1 MAKNKGLG
9 RGLDA
14 LLSGDE
20 ELNNKDNSLQN
31 CFIDDLV
38 TGKYQP
44 RSHMNKMALNELA
57 ESIKSQGIMQ
67 PIVVRPLDGNTTR
80 KIKYEIIAGERRW
93 RAAKLANLNEV
104 PILIKNITDESALAM
119 SLIEN
124 IQRENLNSIEEAKGI
139 QKLIDEFG
147 MTHESAS
154 EILGKSRTTVTN
166 LLRLLNLSKHVQ
178 NALLEEKIE
187 MGHARAI
194 ISLTPSQQVMIC
206 QKIITQKLSVRDVE
220 ALINEKTTFKVKT
233 KSNKTADIVN
243 FENNLSDKLGTS
255 VKISHK
261 ANGSGVLKIN
271 YSNLDQLDSI
281 LKKIE

>member
-44 RSHMNKMALNELA
+44 RSHMNKTALNELA

-220 ALINEKTTFKVKT
+220 ALINKETTFKVKT